1 MQLFWRLIA
10 WIVSVQTHPMT
21 LRFFLV
27 DVLLCMQKDH
37 IWSSKK
43 NFDFTYTFLL
53 IVVSN
58 LRWMMHHLSTEQ
70 LKKYVPSFLQ
80 FLYQNSNILNC
91 WIFYRGLIKT
101 PLFLCIFFYLNF
113 SFEYSWF
120 TGQQGKDEFISLAP
134 LSLPPTSW
142 TLRY

>member
-91 WIFYRGLIKT
+91 WIFYHGLIKT
-101 PLFLCIFFYLNF
+101 PLFLCIFFLSEFFFRIFMIYRTAGEGRIYFF
-113 SFEYSWF
+113 SSS
-120 TGQQGKDEFISLAP
+120 I
-134 LSLPPTSW
+134 TS
-142 TLRY
+142 TYFMNT